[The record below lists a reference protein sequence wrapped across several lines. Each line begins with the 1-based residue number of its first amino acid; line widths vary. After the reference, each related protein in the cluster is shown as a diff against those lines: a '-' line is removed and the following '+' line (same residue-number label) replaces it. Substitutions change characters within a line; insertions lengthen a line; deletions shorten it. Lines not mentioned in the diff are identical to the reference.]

1 MFSYDRN
8 FQDQVFGPL
17 LALFYDSITLSF
29 THNLM
34 QTLYESCES
43 VTLPSSELPPD
54 DICVVLSEGRF
65 NALDGLVVHT
75 LHIA

>member
-1 MFSYDRN
+1 
-8 FQDQVFGPL
+8 
-17 LALFYDSITLSF
+17 
-29 THNLM
+29 M

-75 LHIA
+75 LHIAWEYKSAIFFENS

>member
-1 MFSYDRN
+1 
-8 FQDQVFGPL
+8 
-17 LALFYDSITLSF
+17 
-29 THNLM
+29 M

-43 VTLPSSELPPD
+43 VTLPSSELRPD

-75 LHIA
+75 LYIAWEYKSAIFFENS